1 MNIKLKKKF
10 LYFDKYR
17 IKCAIGK
24 RGITRKKL
32 EGDNKTPAGVFK
44 FNSIFY
50 RKDRVKKIKSSLQKN
65 IIKKNMGWC
74 DDSNSKFYNK
84 LIKFPFKFKAEK
96 LWLKDNVYDVLLI
109 SNYNTKPVVKK
120 KGSAIFLHIAKKNYP
135 ATKGCVAV
143 SKKDMNLLLSKIK
156 TKTKI
161 KIY

>member
-1 MNIKLKKKF
+1 MNIKLKKNF

-24 RGITRKKL
+24 RGITHKKL
-32 EGDNKTPAGVFK
+32 EGDNKTPVGVFK

-50 RKDRVKKIKSSLQKN
+50 RKDRIKKIKSSLQKN
-65 IIKKNMGWC
+65 VIKKNMGWC

-84 LIKFPFKFKAEK
+84 LIRFPFKFRAEK
-96 LWLKDNVYDVLLI
+96 LWLKDNVYDILLI
-109 SNYNTKPVVKK
+109 INYNTRPVVKK

-135 ATKGCVAV
+135 PTKGCVAV
-143 SKKDMNLLLSKIK
+143 SIKDMNLLLSKIK